1 VFEYTV
7 LEEVQDISLTSYV
20 TVTLLLYNITF
31 SILFLKKFP
40 LYRIC
45 FSILWTI
52 ELYRRRRGFNLF
64 HAHVLHI
71 RIGGGII

>member
-1 VFEYTV
+1 VFEYTA
-7 LEEVQDISLTSYV
+7 LEEVQVISLTSYV
-20 TVTLLLYNITF
+20 TVSLVLYNSKF
-31 SILFLKKFP
+31 SILFLKKIP
-40 LYRIC
+40 LYRIR

-52 ELYRRRRGFNLF
+52 EFYRRRRGFNLF